1 MEVIEKEKNDI
12 IQNQKD
18 NSNINNN
25 NIDDSI
31 QMNVIK
37 YNKNESDKKLE
48 GLKK

>member
-37 YNKNESDKKLE
+37 YNKF
-48 GLKK
+48 

>member
-48 GLKK
+48 GLK